1 MWKCPVCES
10 EYGALTI
17 CPKCGFD
24 GSCDY
29 ERYPT
34 AFMVRNAR
42 STRALRRE
50 WEQKQA
56 PPRVNGRNIN
66 HEIVITPEQVAQ
78 GCRITAGYFGGK
90 HVEVTIPANWKDGS
104 VLRCAGQGYP
114 GKNGGKN
121 GDLILTVRVQQQ
133 PRVNGGNINHEIVI
147 TPEQA
152 AQGCRITAGYFG
164 GKHVEVTIPA
174 NWKDGSVLRCAGQ
187 GYPGKNGG
195 KNGDLIL
202 TVHVQQPE
210 PARQAKQTQQPQPLQ
225 QPEYSPATAAK
236 KSSWLKVILV
246 VLGILVTL
254 AAFYLLYAYDQV
266 SCNTSGS
273 TVYLSIELSSIAPI
287 RAIQLARAESLMET
301 QSCTYTDI
309 TILDGHADE
318 ELMNW
323 LLQQEQ
329 IMKITSLTLC
339 CKLNDLTPLA
349 GLTQLKYLCI
359 RDNQSSDLT
368 PLASLTQLETLDI
381 ANNQISDLTP
391 LAGLTQ
397 LRDLYIFNNQISDLT
412 PLASLTQLETLDIF
426 NNQISDLT
434 PLASLT
440 QLETLDIAN
449 NQISDLTPLAGLTEL
464 RFLHMVNNQIRSL
477 AGLENLTEL
486 NAIYAAGNPLTDT
499 SALEVSGRTR
509 ALRTD

>member
-1 MWKCPVCES
+1 MWKCPVCET

-66 HEIVITPEQVAQ
+66 HEIIITPEQATQ
-78 GCRITAGYFGGK
+78 GCRITAGYFGNK
-90 HVEVTIPANWKDGS
+90 RVEVTIPANWKDGS

-152 AQGCRITAGYFG
+152 VQGCRITAGYFG

-202 TVHVQQPE
+202 TVRVQQTE
-210 PARQAKQTQQPQPLQ
+210 PAWQTKQTQAPPQQPKQTQPLQ
-225 QPEYSPATAAK
+225 QPEYSPAPAAK
-236 KSSWLKVILV
+236 KSSWLTVILV
-246 VLGILVTL
+246 VLGIL
-254 AAFYLLYAYDQV
+254 AAGYLLDSV
-266 SCNTSGS
+266 SCNTSSS
-273 TVYLSIELSSIAPI
+273 TVYLRIELSSIAPI

-329 IMKITSLTLC
+329 ITNLTLR
-339 CKLNDLTPLA
+339 CKLN
-349 GLTQLKYLCI
+349 
-359 RDNQSSDLT
+359 DLT
-368 PLASLTQLETLDI
+368 PLASLTQLTQLEELDI
-381 ANNQISDLTP
+381 
-391 LAGLTQ
+391 
-397 LRDLYIFNNQISDLT
+397 RNNQISDLT
-412 PLASLTQLETLDIF
+412 PLASLTQLRNLDIS

-434 PLASLT
+434 PLANLT
-440 QLETLDIAN
+440 QLRDLNISD

-464 RFLHMVNNQIRSL
+464 WFLSMNNNQIRSL

-486 NAIYAAGNPLTDT
+486 ITISAAGNPLTDT
-499 SALEVSGRTR
+499 SALEVSGCTD
-509 ALRTD
+509 ALTTD

>member
-1 MWKCPVCES
+1 MWKCPVCET

-66 HEIVITPEQVAQ
+66 HEIIITPEQATQ
-78 GCRITAGYFGGK
+78 GCRITAGYFGNK
-90 HVEVTIPANWKDGS
+90 RVEVTIPANWKDGS

-152 AQGCRITAGYFG
+152 VQGCRITAGYFG

-202 TVHVQQPE
+202 TVRVQQTE
-210 PARQAKQTQQPQPLQ
+210 PAWQTKQTQAPPQQPKQTQPLQ
-225 QPEYSPATAAK
+225 QPEYSPAPAAK
-236 KSSWLKVILV
+236 KSSWLTVILV
-246 VLGILVTL
+246 VLGIL
-254 AAFYLLYAYDQV
+254 AAGYLLYAYDSV
-266 SCNTSGS
+266 SCNTSSS
-273 TVYLSIELSSIAPI
+273 TVYLRIELSSIAPI

-309 TILDGHADE
+309 TILDGHA
-318 ELMNW
+318 
-323 LLQQEQ
+323 
-329 IMKITSLTLC
+329 
-339 CKLNDLTPLA
+339 A
-349 GLTQLKYLCI
+349 
-359 RDNQSSDLT
+359 DNQSDF
-368 PLASLTQLETLDI
+368 TLQ
-381 ANNQISDLTP
+381 AQ
-391 LAGLTQ
+391 
-397 LRDLYIFNNQISDLT
+397 
-412 PLASLTQLETLDIF
+412 
-426 NNQISDLT
+426 
-434 PLASLT
+434 
-440 QLETLDIAN
+440 
-449 NQISDLTPLAGLTEL
+449 
-464 RFLHMVNNQIRSL
+464 
-477 AGLENLTEL
+477 
-486 NAIYAAGNPLTDT
+486 
-499 SALEVSGRTR
+499 
-509 ALRTD
+509 

>member
-1 MWKCPVCES
+1 MWKCPVCEM
-10 EYGALTI
+10 EYDALTI

-66 HEIVITPEQVAQ
+66 HEIIITPEQATQ
-78 GCRITAGYFGGK
+78 GCRITAGYFGNK
-90 HVEVTIPANWKDGS
+90 RVEVTIPANWKDGS

-121 GDLILTVRVQQQ
+121 GDLILTVRVQQ
-133 PRVNGGNINHEIVI
+133 
-147 TPEQA
+147 T
-152 AQGCRITAGYFG
+152 
-164 GKHVEVTIPA
+164 
-174 NWKDGSVLRCAGQ
+174 
-187 GYPGKNGG
+187 
-195 KNGDLIL
+195 
-202 TVHVQQPE
+202 E
-210 PARQAKQTQQPQPLQ
+210 PAWQTKQTQAPPQQPKQTQPLQ
-225 QPEYSPATAAK
+225 QPEYSPAPAAK
-236 KSSWLKVILV
+236 KSSWLTVILV
-246 VLGILVTL
+246 VLGIL
-254 AAFYLLYAYDQV
+254 AAGYLLDSV
-266 SCNTSGS
+266 SCNTSSS
-273 TVYLSIELSSIAPI
+273 TVYLRIELSSIAPI

-329 IMKITSLTLC
+329 ITNLTLR
-339 CKLNDLTPLA
+339 CKLN
-349 GLTQLKYLCI
+349 
-359 RDNQSSDLT
+359 DLT
-368 PLASLTQLETLDI
+368 PLASLTQLTQLEELDI
-381 ANNQISDLTP
+381 
-391 LAGLTQ
+391 
-397 LRDLYIFNNQISDLT
+397 RNNQISDLT
-412 PLASLTQLETLDIF
+412 PLASLTQLRNLDIS

-434 PLASLT
+434 PLANLT
-440 QLETLDIAN
+440 QLRDLNISD

-464 RFLHMVNNQIRSL
+464 WFLSMNNNQIRSL

-486 NAIYAAGNPLTDT
+486 ITISAAGNPLTDT
-499 SALEVSGRTR
+499 SALEVSGCTD
-509 ALRTD
+509 ALTTD

>member
-1 MWKCPVCES
+1 M
-10 EYGALTI
+10 
-17 CPKCGFD
+17 
-24 GSCDY
+24 
-29 ERYPT
+29 
-34 AFMVRNAR
+34 
-42 STRALRRE
+42 
-50 WEQKQA
+50 
-56 PPRVNGRNIN
+56 
-66 HEIVITPEQVAQ
+66 
-78 GCRITAGYFGGK
+78 
-90 HVEVTIPANWKDGS
+90 
-104 VLRCAGQGYP
+104 
-114 GKNGGKN
+114 
-121 GDLILTVRVQQQ
+121 
-133 PRVNGGNINHEIVI
+133 
-147 TPEQA
+147 
-152 AQGCRITAGYFG
+152 
-164 GKHVEVTIPA
+164 EVTIPA

-210 PARQAKQTQQPQPLQ
+210 PARQAKQTQQPLQ
-225 QPEYSPATAAK
+225 QPEYSPAPAAK
-236 KSSWLKVILV
+236 KSSWLKVILVILV

-329 IMKITSLTLC
+329 ITKITSLTLC

-349 GLTQLKYLCI
+349 GLTQLKYLYI
-359 RDNQSSDLT
+359 RD
-368 PLASLTQLETLDI
+368 
-381 ANNQISDLTP
+381 
-391 LAGLTQ
+391 
-397 LRDLYIFNNQISDLT
+397 
-412 PLASLTQLETLDIF
+412 
-426 NNQISDLT
+426 
-434 PLASLT
+434 
-440 QLETLDIAN
+440 

-464 RFLHMVNNQIRSL
+464 RFLHMENNQIRSL

>member
-121 GDLILTVRVQQQ
+121 GDLILTV
-133 PRVNGGNINHEIVI
+133 
-147 TPEQA
+147 
-152 AQGCRITAGYFG
+152 
-164 GKHVEVTIPA
+164 
-174 NWKDGSVLRCAGQ
+174 
-187 GYPGKNGG
+187 
-195 KNGDLIL
+195 
-202 TVHVQQPE
+202 HVQQPE

-225 QPEYSPATAAK
+225 QPEYSPAPAAK

-434 PLASLT
+434 PLA
-440 QLETLDIAN
+440 
-449 NQISDLTPLAGLTEL
+449 GLTEL

>member
-121 GDLILTVRVQQQ
+121 GDLILTV
-133 PRVNGGNINHEIVI
+133 
-147 TPEQA
+147 
-152 AQGCRITAGYFG
+152 
-164 GKHVEVTIPA
+164 
-174 NWKDGSVLRCAGQ
+174 
-187 GYPGKNGG
+187 
-195 KNGDLIL
+195 
-202 TVHVQQPE
+202 HVQQPE

-225 QPEYSPATAAK
+225 QPEYSPAPAAK

-329 IMKITSLTLC
+329 ITNLTLR
-339 CKLNDLTPLA
+339 CKLN
-349 GLTQLKYLCI
+349 
-359 RDNQSSDLT
+359 DLT
-368 PLASLTQLETLDI
+368 PLASLTQLTQLEELDI
-381 ANNQISDLTP
+381 
-391 LAGLTQ
+391 
-397 LRDLYIFNNQISDLT
+397 RNNQISDLT
-412 PLASLTQLETLDIF
+412 PLASLTQLRNLDIS

-434 PLASLT
+434 PLANLT
-440 QLETLDIAN
+440 QLRDLNISD

-464 RFLHMVNNQIRSL
+464 WFLRMNNNQIRSL

-486 NAIYAAGNPLTDT
+486 ITISAAGNPLTDT
-499 SALEVSGRTR
+499 SALEVSGCTD
-509 ALRTD
+509 ALTTD